1 MMLQTGDLEKLKH
14 SSIMIVD
21 DEPIN
26 VDVVQ
31 AFLEEDGYTEF
42 VTVEDSR
49 EVLEAL
55 EKKAPDLL
63 LLDLMMPHI
72 SGFEILQLIRSQN
85 KFKFLPVIILTAATD
100 TANKLRALELGA
112 TDFLA
117 KPLDQSELSLRVRNT
132 LAAKAYQDQLAY
144 YDPIT
149 RLPNRQ
155 LFQEELSWALENNRR
170 DHDQVALLNIEIDSF
185 ASVKDTVGVDAGDQA
200 LQVIAQRIEKVVRNS
215 DIAGV
220 VRIDG
225 NVKSRVFH
233 FGSYVFAVLL
243 SRIADA
249 ESVAPVADRI
259 LEEIKLPIKIGI
271 RELGFTASIGIASYP
286 NDSHEA
292 TDLMR
297 LASRAM
303 DYVKQRGGNQLQ
315 FSSSAISSMY
325 EKHIKLETDL
335 RRALKNQEFLLYYQP
350 QLDLISGVVTGAEA
364 LLRWDSPE
372 GFIPPNDFI
381 PLAEKTGLILPI
393 GEWALTEACRQL
405 KEWQQLEK
413 GPLQLSCNIFV
424 KHLSDDQFI
433 HKVKNIIVASGIDP
447 QFLTLELTESVLI
460 EDVEEKIELLAQLK
474 ELGIKLSIDDFGTGY
489 SSFSYLRKLPI
500 DELKIDRSFVKEITT
515 HSASRAIVSTIVY
528 LARNLNLLT
537 VAEGIEQLEE
547 LTFMRKHGC
556 KLFQGFYYSPAVPN
570 AQFLSLLE
578 DSQVPRA
585 AAVFTTAAARCD
597 RSSEGNYP
605 RSVAA
610 R

>member
-1 MMLQTGDLEKLKH
+1 MISQAGDLEKLKQ

-26 VDVVQ
+26 IDVVQ

-49 EVLEAL
+49 EVLGTL
-55 EKKAPDLL
+55 EKMAPDLL
-63 LLDLMMPHI
+63 LLDLMMPHL
-72 SGFEILQLIRSQN
+72 SGFEILQLIRSQE

-100 TANKLRALELGA
+100 TANKLQALELGA

-149 RLPNRQ
+149 QLPNRQ
-155 LFQEELSWALENNRR
+155 LFQEALTWALAHKRR
-170 DHDQVALLNIEIDSF
+170 YRDQVILLSIEIDSF

-215 DIAGV
+215 DIIGV
-220 VRIDG
+220 VGTEANAKLRL
-225 NVKSRVFH
+225 FH
-233 FGSYVFAVLL
+233 FGSYVFSVLL
-243 SRIADA
+243 TCTADA
-249 ESVAPVADRI
+249 ESAAPIAVKI
-259 LEEIKLPIKIGI
+259 LEEIKSPIKIGT
-271 RELGFTASIGIASYP
+271 RELGFTASIGIASCP

-292 TDLMR
+292 AELMR
-297 LASRAM
+297 LASSAM
-303 DYVKQRGGNQLQ
+303 DYVKQRGGNRLQ

-325 EKHIKLETDL
+325 EKHLKLETDL
-335 RRALKNQEFLLYYQP
+335 RRALKNQEFLVYYQP
-350 QLDLISGVVTGAEA
+350 QIDLTSGVILGAEA

-413 GPLQLSCNIFV
+413 GPLQLSCNISV

-433 HKVKNIIVASGIDP
+433 HKVKDIIVTSGIDP

-460 EDVEEKIELLAQLK
+460 EDVEEKIELLVQLK
-474 ELGIKLSIDDFGTGY
+474 ELGVKLSIDDFGTGY
-489 SSFSYLRKLPI
+489 SSFSYLRKLPL
-500 DELKIDRSFVKEITT
+500 DELKIDRSFVMEITT
-515 HSASRAIVSTIVY
+515 HPESRAIVSTIIY
-528 LARNLNLLT
+528 LAKSLNLLT
-537 VAEGIEQLEE
+537 VGEGIEKIEE
-547 LTFMRKHGC
+547 LEFMRKHGC
-556 KLFQGFYYSPAVPN
+556 RLFQGFYHSPAVPN
-570 AQFLSLLE
+570 PQFLQLLE
-578 DSQVPRA
+578 KSQVQRA
-585 AAVFTTAAARCD
+585 AVLTTAARCD
-597 RSSEGNYP
+597 RNSEGDYT

>member
-1 MMLQTGDLEKLKH
+1 MMSQTGDLEKLKH

-26 VDVVQ
+26 IDVVQ

-49 EVLEAL
+49 EVLETL

-72 SGFEILQLIRSQN
+72 SGFEILQLIRSQD

-100 TANKLRALELGA
+100 TANKLQALELGA

-170 DHDQVALLNIEIDSF
+170 DHEQVVLLSIEIDSF

-200 LQVIAQRIEKVVRNS
+200 LRVIAQRIEWVVRNS
-215 DIAGV
+215 DIVGV
-220 VRIDG
+220 VG
-225 NVKSRVFH
+225 MEANVKLRLFH

-243 SRIADA
+243 SHIANA
-249 ESVAPVADRI
+249 ESAAPVADRI
-259 LEEIKLPIKIGI
+259 LEEIKLPIKIGA

-325 EKHIKLETDL
+325 EKHMKLETDL

-413 GPLQLSCNIFV
+413 GPLHLSCNISV

-433 HKVKNIIVASGIDP
+433 SKVKNIIDASGIDP
-447 QFLTLELTESVLI
+447 QFLTLELIESVMI
-460 EDVEEKIELLAQLK
+460 EDVEEKIELLNQLK
-474 ELGIKLSIDDFGTGY
+474 ALGVKLSIDDFGTGY

-500 DELKIDRSFVKEITT
+500 DELKIDRSFVMEITT
-515 HSASRAIVSTIVY
+515 HPASRAIVSTIVY

-537 VAEGIEQLEE
+537 VAEGIEKPEE
-547 LTFMRKHGC
+547 LEFMRKHGC
-556 KLFQGFYYSPAVPN
+556 ELFQGFYYSPAVPN
-570 AQFLSLLE
+570 DQFLNLLE
-578 DSQVPRA
+578 DSQV
-585 AAVFTTAAARCD
+585 
-597 RSSEGNYP
+597 
-605 RSVAA
+605 
-610 R
+610 

>member
-1 MMLQTGDLEKLKH
+1 MMSPTGDLEKLKQ

-26 VDVVQ
+26 IDVVQ

-49 EVLEAL
+49 EVLETL

-72 SGFEILQLIRSQN
+72 SGFEILQLIRSQD

-100 TANKLRALELGA
+100 TANKLQALELGA

-170 DHDQVALLNIEIDSF
+170 DHEQVVLLSIEIDSF

-200 LQVIAQRIEKVVRNS
+200 LQVIAQRIETVVRNS
-215 DIAGV
+215 EV
-220 VRIDG
+220 VGGLRIEA
-225 NVKSRVFH
+225 NVKSRLFH
-233 FGSYVFAVLL
+233 FGSYVFAALL
-243 SRIADA
+243 TGTVDA
-249 ESVAPVADRI
+249 ESAAPVADKI
-259 LEEIKLPIKIGI
+259 LEEIKLPVKIGA
-271 RELGFTASIGIASYP
+271 RELGFTSSIGIASYP

-297 LASRAM
+297 LASRTM

-325 EKHIKLETDL
+325 EKHMKLETDL

-413 GPLQLSCNIFV
+413 GPLHLSCNISV

-433 HKVKNIIVASGIDP
+433 SKVKNIIDASGIDP
-447 QFLTLELTESVLI
+447 QFLTLELIESVMI
-460 EDVEEKIELLAQLK
+460 EDVEEKIELLNQLK
-474 ELGIKLSIDDFGTGY
+474 ALGVKLSIDDFGTGY

-500 DELKIDRSFVKEITT
+500 DELKIDRSFVMEITT
-515 HSASRAIVSTIVY
+515 HPASRAIVSTIVY

-537 VAEGIEQLEE
+537 VAEGIEKPEE
-547 LTFMRKHGC
+547 LEFMRKHGC
-556 KLFQGFYYSPAVPN
+556 ELFQGFYYSPAVPN
-570 AQFLSLLE
+570 DQFLSLLE
-578 DSQVPRA
+578 DSQV
-585 AAVFTTAAARCD
+585 
-597 RSSEGNYP
+597 
-605 RSVAA
+605 
-610 R
+610 

>member
-1 MMLQTGDLEKLKH
+1 MMSQTGDLVKLKH

-26 VDVVQ
+26 IDVVQ
-31 AFLEEDGYTEF
+31 AFLEEDGYTDF

-49 EVLEAL
+49 KVLETL
-55 EKKAPDLL
+55 EQKAPDLL

-72 SGFEILQLIRSQN
+72 SGFEILQLIRSQD

-155 LFQEELSWALENNRR
+155 LFQEELSWALENNN
-170 DHDQVALLNIEIDSF
+170 HYHEQVVLLSIEIDSF
-185 ASVKDTVGVDAGDQA
+185 ASVKDTVGVDAGDRA
-200 LQVIAQRIEKVVRNS
+200 LQVIAQRIELVVRNS
-215 DIAGV
+215 DIIGDAG
-220 VRIDG
+220 IAA
-225 NVKSRVFH
+225 NVKLRLFH
-233 FGSYVFAVLL
+233 FGSYAFAVLL

-249 ESVAPVADRI
+249 ESAAPVADRI
-259 LEEIKLPIKIGI
+259 LEEIRLPIKIGT

-325 EKHIKLETDL
+325 EKHMKLETDL
-335 RRALKNQEFLLYYQP
+335 RQALKNQEFLLYYQP
-350 QLDLISGVVTGAEA
+350 QIDLDSGVVTGAEA

-405 KEWQQLEK
+405 KEWQQLEI
-413 GPLQLSCNIFV
+413 GPLYLSCNISV

-433 HKVKNIIVASGIDP
+433 HKVKNIIDASGIDP

-460 EDVEEKIELLAQLK
+460 EDVEEKIELLVQLK
-474 ELGIKLSIDDFGTGY
+474 ELGVKLSIDDFGTGY

-500 DELKIDRSFVKEITT
+500 DELKIDRSFVMEITT

-528 LARNLNLLT
+528 LAKNLNLLT
-537 VAEGIEQLEE
+537 VAEGIEKLEE
-547 LTFMRKHGC
+547 LKFMRKHGC
-556 KLFQGFYYSPAVPN
+556 KLFQGFYCSPAVPN
-570 AQFLSLLE
+570 DQFLALLE
-578 DSQVPRA
+578 DSQVQRA
-585 AAVFTTAAARCD
+585 VSTTARCD
-597 RSSEGNYP
+597 GDSEEDYSRP
-605 RSVAA
+605 VAA